1 MTTLT
6 QPLPPATCPPLSDV
20 QDDLILTEIAA
31 GVLTITLNRP
41 AKKNAL
47 TGAMYTALAGALNQ
61 AAGGPEV
68 RVAVIRGSGGSFT
81 AGNDLGDFLAD
92 PPTDENSPVFQFLR
106 ALASF
111 PLPLIA
117 AVEGPA
123 VGVGTT
129 LLLHCDLAY
138 AAPSAR
144 FRLPFVDL
152 GVVPEAAS
160 SYLLPRTVG
169 SARANELLLL
179 GEPFSAHDARRMG
192 LINAVVDDPAT
203 HAAERAAVIAAKPPE
218 AVRLTKALL
227 RADRAG
233 PVDAAMREEGRL
245 FIERLASE
253 EAQEALVRFVGR
265 R

>member
-1 MTTLT
+1 VE
-6 QPLPPATCPPLSDV
+6 P
-20 QDDLILTEIAA
+20 DLILTDTAD

-47 TGAMYTALAGALNQ
+47 TSAMYVALAEALNG
-61 AAGGPEV
+61 AAGMPDV

-81 AGNDLGDFLAD
+81 AGNDLADFLAE
-92 PPTDENSPVFQFLR
+92 PPTDENSPVFLFLR

-129 LLLHCDLAY
+129 MLLHCDLVY
-138 AAPSAR
+138 AGPTSR
-144 FRLPFVDL
+144 FKLPFVDL

-160 SYLLPRTVG
+160 SYLLPRAVG
-169 SARANELLLL
+169 PTRANELLLL
-179 GEPFSAHDARRMG
+179 CETFSADDALRMG
-192 LINAVVDDPAT
+192 LINAVVDDPAG

-227 RADRAG
+227 RADRAA
-233 PVDAAMREEGRL
+233 PVAAAMREEGRL
-245 FIERLASE
+245 FIERLGSP
-253 EAQEALVRFVGR
+253 EAQEALLRFSAR
-265 R
+265 